1 MVGRSREAKKK
12 GNGGGGGGRVLYR
25 NHIGKLGVLVTA
37 SATWENG
44 ICVQRKALEGKWICT
59 GYCIIVPAN

>member
-25 NHIGKLGVLVTA
+25 NHIGTLGVLVTA
-37 SATWENG
+37 MTTNWTWDTE
-44 ICVQRKALEGKWICT
+44 VF
-59 GYCIIVPAN
+59 